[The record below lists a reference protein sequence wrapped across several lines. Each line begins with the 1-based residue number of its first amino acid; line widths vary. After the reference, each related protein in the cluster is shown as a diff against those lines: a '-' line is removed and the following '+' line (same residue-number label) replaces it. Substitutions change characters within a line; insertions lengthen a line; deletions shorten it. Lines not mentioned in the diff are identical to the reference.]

1 MNAAEAG
8 VKRLRLG
15 FSDEASVFLNGQILY
30 SGDQRYIFNFAR
42 QEGLIHLDQAS
53 VYLPLKKGD
62 NVVQIVVS
70 EVFGGWGLMAQFE
83 DPIGLIVE
91 P

>member
-1 MNAAEAG
+1 M
-8 VKRLRLG
+8 KRLKLG

-30 SGDQRYIFNFAR
+30 SGDQHYSFNFPR

-53 VYLPLKKGD
+53 IYLPLVEGE
-62 NVVQIVVS
+62 NEVRIVIS
-70 EVFGGWGLMAQFE
+70 EVFGGWGVMAQFD
-83 DPIGLIVE
+83 DPAGLTFE